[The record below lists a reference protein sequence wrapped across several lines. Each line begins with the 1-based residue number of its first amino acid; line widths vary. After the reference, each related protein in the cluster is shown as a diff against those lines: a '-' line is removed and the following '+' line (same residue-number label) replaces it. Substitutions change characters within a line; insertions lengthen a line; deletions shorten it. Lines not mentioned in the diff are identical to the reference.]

1 MPDAKILMY
10 CGYDVLIYL
19 KCLKLGFWTCA
30 YFTPFGLL
38 LLASNLFRGDASAS
52 GYFQTTISNLGRSE
66 HSDLGLPLAGTV
78 ILHFIIMAL
87 TVNTHLEY
95 MQLRRSWL
103 QHRRHNATIFVT
115 DIPVTLRSES
125 VLKQY
130 FQSIYRCPVISVNF
144 VKRVDDLDKAVAARE
159 KTVMALERS
168 IIQDYVRSR
177 RDGSLASETPEAA
190 SNGTPFVG
198 EEKDDSSNSVVDSSD
213 ESDSDSDG
221 SLAPPPPPPPPQ
233 ESVATLKLRERLSQQ
248 NDQVKNLQA
257 YYLSQSK
264 VHDELM
270 SELAS
275 DILSKRLNVTVRN
288 DTSAL
293 Y

>member
-1 MPDAKILMY
+1 
-10 CGYDVLIYL
+10 
-19 KCLKLGFWTCA
+19 
-30 YFTPFGLL
+30 
-38 LLASNLFRGDASAS
+38 
-52 GYFQTTISNLGRSE
+52 
-66 HSDLGLPLAGTV
+66 
-78 ILHFIIMAL
+78 
-87 TVNTHLEY
+87 
-95 MQLRRSWL
+95 MQMRRSWL
-103 QHRRHNATIFVT
+103 QHRRHSATIFVT

-130 FQSIYRCPVISVNF
+130 FQSMYRCPVTSVNF

-177 RDGSLASETPEAA
+177 RDRSLASETPEAA

-198 EEKDDSSNSVVDSSD
+198 EEKDDSSSSVAGSSD
-213 ESDSDSDG
+213 ESDSDSDD
-221 SLAPPPPPPPPQ
+221 SLAPPPPPPPPR

-248 NDQVKNLQA
+248 NDQVEQLQA

-264 VHDELM
+264 AHDELM

-293 Y
+293 TQ